1 MRVDILLILRLPI
14 GNLSYLKQLLGT
26 PIRIL
31 HLILLVV
38 VTVDA
43 LATEFST
50 LMQKFL
56 NNIA

>member
-1 MRVDILLILRLPI
+1 MRVDIFLILWLPI

-31 HLILLVV
+31 HLILLLV